1 MEQAQRDTRVARVDQ
16 AALALDQYDVVV
28 LRALEHE
35 LFSGTGDEVG
45 DHRVHRDAPP
55 FDENPG
61 LPGRD
66 EAGAMATLHERI
78 AQLELRRH
86 LADVAVTSDRQ
97 HDQRVHLGSATIGD
111 RQIRWGPARI
121 EDPHAACCGE
131 RGELRIIADE
141 GVQATPDL
149 ELLVERTAEPGLP
162 FVGKPSAGGRDPDH
176 HRRGSVPLCDATLEI
191 ADHGNVAAEA
201 ENVLRR
207 LSRLRAVQHRHDAL
221 GEIANAGIGG
231 LGCQRPEV
239 AVGDDQEAMLGNRH
253 FLETTAWRRS
263 TPLHG
268 SVGRSTAG
276 LKRPCSP

>member
-16 AALALDQYDVVV
+16 AALALDQYDVVI

-35 LFSGTGDEVG
+35 LFSRTGDEVA
-45 DHRVHRDAPP
+45 DHRR
-55 FDENPG
+55 
-61 LPGRD
+61 
-66 EAGAMATLHERI
+66 
-78 AQLELRRH
+78 
-86 LADVAVTSDRQ
+86 
-97 HDQRVHLGSATIGD
+97 
-111 RQIRWGPARI
+111 
-121 EDPHAACCGE
+121 C
-131 RGELRIIADE
+131 
-141 GVQATPDL
+141 ATP
-149 ELLVERTAEPGLP
+149 
-162 FVGKPSAGGRDPDH
+162 
-176 HRRGSVPLCDATLEI
+176 LCAATRAH
-191 ADHGNVAAEA
+191 ADHGNVAAER
-201 ENVLRR
+201 ENVLGR
-207 LSRLRAVQHRHDAL
+207 LARLLAVHHRYDAL